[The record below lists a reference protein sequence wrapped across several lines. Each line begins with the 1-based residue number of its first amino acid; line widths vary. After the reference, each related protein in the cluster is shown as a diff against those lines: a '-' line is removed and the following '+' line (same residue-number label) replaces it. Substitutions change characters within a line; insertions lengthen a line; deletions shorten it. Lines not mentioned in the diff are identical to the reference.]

1 MTAFR
6 IPLAAALVAALA
18 AGTAFAEPGHGKG
31 RGHDDDR
38 DPVVQHRIV
47 ERHVVVPDD
56 RGHAGCP
63 PGLAKKHNGCLP
75 PGQAKKLA
83 IGQPVPAGA
92 VYVIPRHVMVQ
103 LPPAPVGHRYAIV
116 DNQVVLVSNHYVVI
130 NIIHGLLG

>member
-1 MTAFR
+1 LQENLMSAFR
-6 IPLAAALVAALA
+6 IPIAAALVAALA
-18 AGTAFAEPGHGKG
+18 AGTAFADPGHGKG

-38 DPVVQHRIV
+38 DPVVHHRIV

-63 PGLAKKHNGCLP
+63 PGL
-75 PGQAKKLA
+75 AKKLA

-103 LPPAPVGHRYAIV
+103 LPPAPVGYRYAIV
-116 DNQVVLVSNHYVVI
+116 DNQVVLVSNHYVVV